1 MVTQCEEGW
10 QRQPL
15 IEEKLVTV
23 NQLCLIFNDGFQRTA
38 NECSMI
44 LADSMCFSC
53 WIKTQK
59 PEDMKLQ
66 TEVSL
71 LFFPHPPLSS
81 EEEKVSYASGR
92 NSTFFVVKLI
102 SVWTYFV

>member
-23 NQLCLIFNDGFQRTA
+23 NQLCLIFNDGFRRTA

-59 PEDMKLQ
+59 PEDMKLLA
-66 TEVSL
+66 EVSL
-71 LFFPHPPLSS
+71 FFFFPHSPLSS
-81 EEEKVSYASGR
+81 EEEKVGYATGR
-92 NSTFFVVKLI
+92 NSTFFFLLLN
-102 SVWTYFV
+102 

>member
-23 NQLCLIFNDGFQRTA
+23 NQLCLIFNDGFRRTA

-59 PEDMKLQ
+59 PEDMKLLA
-66 TEVSL
+66 EVSL
-71 LFFPHPPLSS
+71 FFFSSLSS
-81 EEEKVSYASGR
+81 
-92 NSTFFVVKLI
+92 FL
-102 SVWTYFV
+102 

>member
-66 TEVSL
+66 TEVFTSFFFLTL
-71 LFFPHPPLSS
+71 LSPLKKKKQAVPV
-81 EEEKVSYASGR
+81 EG
-92 NSTFFVVKLI
+92 TPLFLL
-102 SVWTYFV
+102 

>member
-66 TEVSL
+66 TEVFTSFFFLTL
-71 LFFPHPPLSS
+71 LSPLKKKKQAMPV
-81 EEEKVSYASGR
+81 EE
-92 NSTFFVVKLI
+92 TPLFLL
-102 SVWTYFV
+102 

>member
-44 LADSMCFSC
+44 LADSMCSFC
-53 WIKTQK
+53 WIETQK

-71 LFFPHPPLSS
+71 FFPHPPLSS
-81 EEEKVSYASGR
+81 EEKKVGYANEKNY
-92 NSTFFVVKLI
+92 FFLLLN
-102 SVWTYFV
+102 

>member
-15 IEEKLVTV
+15 IEENLVTV
-23 NQLCLIFNDGFQRTA
+23 NQLCLIFNDGFQRIA

-59 PEDMKLQ
+59 PEDMKLLA
-66 TEVSL
+66 EVSL
-71 LFFPHPPLSS
+71 FFFLSPSS
-81 EEEKVSYASGR
+81 EEEKVGYSSGR

-102 SVWTYFV
+102 SI

>member
-23 NQLCLIFNDGFQRTA
+23 NQLCLIFNDGFRRTA

-59 PEDMKLQ
+59 PEDMKLLA
-66 TEVSL
+66 EVSL
-71 LFFPHPPLSS
+71 FFFFPHSPLSS
-81 EEEKVSYASGR
+81 EEEKVGYATGR
-92 NSTFFVVKLI
+92 NSTFF
-102 SVWTYFV
+102 FCC